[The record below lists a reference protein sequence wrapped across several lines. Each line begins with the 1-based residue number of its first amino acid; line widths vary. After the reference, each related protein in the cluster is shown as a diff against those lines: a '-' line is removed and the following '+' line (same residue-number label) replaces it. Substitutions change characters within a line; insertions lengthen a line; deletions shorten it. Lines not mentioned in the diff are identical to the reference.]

1 MSKFRS
7 LDLVALNAVQG
18 GAANAPTIRAG
29 ATPQEVAQRMRAL
42 LVGDVGDP
50 TLDPAVQPA
59 TQPRPATPAAT
70 PAANPANALG
80 DALNQLRGGNNAQPA
95 ARTPTPRGATP
106 RAPSPGGQSPG
117 QDEGPTT
124 APRPGPG
131 GDVPTEARPA
141 PAAPSEYDRF
151 KPTQDNF
158 GAFGEPKLTRAG
170 SEVAASYADP
180 ATRAADDRF
189 QPAFDQAA
197 YNREAL
203 RGYEDLASPTMT
215 RGSEVAAS
223 YANPATRATDERFQ
237 PAFDQAAYNQQ
248 ALAGYEDLASP
259 TYNYAPTATNY
270 GAFGEPP
277 TAPQPAAAPEPIAP
291 EPAPAPEPQGPTM
304 LADSGATDDS
314 AVA

>member
-70 PAANPANALG
+70 PAGNPATAVG

-124 APRPGPG
+124 APRPDASRPGPG

-170 SEVAASYADP
+170 SEVAASYANP

-197 YNREAL
+197 YNPKARP
-203 RGYEDLASPTMT
+203 GYGERACPAGTG
-215 RGSEVAAS
+215 GS
-223 YANPATRATDERFQ
+223 
-237 PAFDQAAYNQQ
+237 
-248 ALAGYEDLASP
+248 G
-259 TYNYAPTATNY
+259 
-270 GAFGEPP
+270 
-277 TAPQPAAAPEPIAP
+277 
-291 EPAPAPEPQGPTM
+291 
-304 LADSGATDDS
+304 
-314 AVA
+314 